1 MLAIWTGRQK
11 IASSST
17 PTARSVSCWAVIAR
31 RTASCLSVTG
41 QGLAFWLVDA
51 YKPAGYPFGKTVK
64 GLTLWVRFS
73 KLRTTVN

>member
-1 MLAIWTGRQK
+1 MEWPTEDRLIWHADGAPRLILGCDRK
-11 IASSST
+11 AH
-17 PTARSVSCWAVIAR
+17 R
-31 RTASCLSVTG
+31 L
-41 QGLAFWLVDA
+41 GLAFWLVDG

>member
-1 MLAIWTGRQK
+1 MDSPTEDRLIWHADGTLRLVLGGDRK
-11 IASSST
+11 EY
-17 PTARSVSCWAVIAR
+17 R
-31 RTASCLSVTG
+31 L
-41 QGLAFWLVDA
+41 GLAFWLADG